1 VEDLRDKILDSKAN
15 KRINA
20 SIIADDAGILVGTP
34 EIKEEAERL
43 GLSLERLLNEGSQV
57 NEGDEIASFCGS
69 PKQVAMAEDVL
80 IGIIAKPSGIATS
93 AHKAVEA
100 TGGKPKIVC
109 GAWKK
114 MPLVLRDI
122 IRRAIITGGAQ
133 IRISVD
139 PFVYLDKNYVEIL
152 GGIKESLKAVRDLK
166 TFLKVVQI
174 KGRYKDIVLEACEAT
189 EFGADILFID
199 TGRPSDVKAVVNK
212 LVLLGLRKKVNIAFG
227 GGITLES
234 IDELKTMDI
243 DILDIGRQIV
253 DAPLL
258 DMRME
263 IINSNGKQKNKS
275 KGFCNG

>member
-1 VEDLRDKILDSKAN
+1 MEDLRNKILGSKAN
-15 KRINA
+15 ERITA
-20 SIIADDAGILVGTP
+20 SIIADGAGILAGIP
-34 EIKEEAERL
+34 EIKEQAERL
-43 GLSLERLLNEGSQV
+43 GLSLESLLNEGSRIK
-57 NEGDEIASFCGS
+57 EGDEIANFYGS

-80 IGIIAKPSGIATS
+80 IGIISKPSGIATA
-93 AHKAVEA
+93 AHKAIEA
-100 TGGKPKIVC
+100 TGGSPKIVC

-114 MPLVLRDI
+114 MPSVLRDI

-133 IRISVD
+133 IRISAD

-152 GGIKESLKAVRDLK
+152 GGIKESLKAVRDLEPY
-166 TFLKVVQI
+166 LKVIQI
-174 KGRYKDIVLEACEAT
+174 KGRYKDIALEACEAI

-199 TGRPSDVKAVVNK
+199 SGKPSDVSAVVKK
-212 LVLLGLRKKVNIAFG
+212 LVLLGLRKKVKIAFG
-227 GGITLES
+227 GGVTLES

-263 IINSNGKQKNKS
+263 IVNRNGKEKRKS
-275 KGFCNG
+275 K

>member
-1 VEDLRDKILDSKAN
+1 MEDLRDKILDSKAN
-15 KRINA
+15 ERITA
-20 SIIADDAGILVGTP
+20 AIIADDPGILAGIP
-34 EIKEEAERL
+34 EIRGQAIGL
-43 GLSLERLLNEGSQV
+43 GLSLERLLNEGSRV
-57 NEGDEIASFCGS
+57 KEGDEIASFCGS
-69 PKQVAMAEDVL
+69 PKQVAMAEDML
-80 IGIIAKPSGIATS
+80 IGIISKPSGIATS

-100 TGGKPKIVC
+100 TRGRPKIVC

-133 IRISVD
+133 IRISAD

-152 GGIKESLKAVRDLK
+152 GGIEESLKAVRNLE
-166 TFLKVVQI
+166 TYLKVVQI
-174 KGRYKDIVLEACEAT
+174 KGRYKDIALEACEAA

-199 TGRPSDVKAVVNK
+199 TGKPSDVSAVVK
-212 LVLLGLRKKVNIAFG
+212 RLVLLGLRKNVKIAFG
-227 GGITLES
+227 GGVTLES

-263 IINSNGKQKNKS
+263 IVNSNGRQKNK
-275 KGFCNG
+275 

>member
-1 VEDLRDKILDSKAN
+1 MEDLRDKILDSKAN